1 MLSLHGKHGV
11 VISRMP
17 VMQNGLGG
25 LMARHFPEFELSYCR
40 SLQELTLLQLRA
52 RTSLLPIFQANT
64 GTLGVRLK
72 SITVY

>member
-40 SLQELTLLQLRA
+40 S
-52 RTSLLPIFQANT
+52 
-64 GTLGVRLK
+64 
-72 SITVY
+72 

>member
-40 SLQELTLLQLRA
+40 SLQELTLLQFAPRGRHYCRYFRRIQEPSGCA
-52 RTSLLPIFQANT
+52 
-64 GTLGVRLK
+64 
-72 SITVY
+72 